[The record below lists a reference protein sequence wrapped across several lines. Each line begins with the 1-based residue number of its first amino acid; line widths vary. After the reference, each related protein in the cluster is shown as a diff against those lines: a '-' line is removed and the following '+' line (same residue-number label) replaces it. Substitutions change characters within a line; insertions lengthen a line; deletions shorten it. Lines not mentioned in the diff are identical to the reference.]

1 MTFALVGNQNC
12 GKTTLFNALTGSNQ
26 HVGNFPGVTVDQ
38 KMGEMRDE
46 KGCSVVDLPG
56 IYSLRPYTQEEI
68 VTRDFIINQKPDG
81 IINIVDATNIERNL
95 YLTLQLLELRVPMVL
110 ALNMMDEVRANGGS
124 IDVQKMSSALGIPVV
139 PIAAAKGEG
148 VSELVDQA
156 ITVARRKVF
165 PKVTDFCSETS
176 AVHRCIHAVMHLI
189 ADHADRIGIP
199 ARFCAAKLIEG
210 GDDLSDQLGLDENEK
225 ELLEHCIVQME
236 AETGLDRNAALAD
249 MRYSFI
255 EGVVEASV
263 VKCHESREHARSMK
277 IDRIL
282 TGRYTAIPTFLA
294 IMLVTFYLTFHVIGQ
309 RLSDWLEVGVS
320 ALTTVA
326 DHALTAYGINPVVHS
341 LIIDGIFAGVGS
353 VLVFLP
359 IIVTLFFF
367 LSILEDTG
375 YMARVAFVMDKPLR
389 KIGLSGRSIVP
400 MLIGVLANTFIP
412 NVLEIGGFTSGM
424 FKTGT
429 ACLLGMFLLLNGAS
443 IDVKKIG
450 MPLYKG
456 CTLTLMKFVVGII
469 LGLLVAKIGG
479 AVGFCG
485 ITSMAMIA
493 GITNS
498 AGGLYLGLA
507 QQYGDETDAG
517 AISILSLN
525 DGPFFTMIA
534 MGTAGMA
541 SIPIESFIA
550 TLIPLII
557 GIIWGNLDKTFR
569 KVAADAMPIITFF
582 MMIPIGAGMSLKSI
596 ALGGVGGVVL
606 AIISALSAFLFYF
619 LFQLTLPKN
628 KRNAMGAAIGTTA
641 ANATSVPASLA
652 EVDPAWQSAASTATA
667 QLAVAAIVT
676 AFTAPIITSMCDKHM
691 RKKKLGIYSDAAIA
705 EREAKEKQGA

>member
-1 MTFALVGNQNC
+1 MKEEKSFFKLMQKV
-12 GKTTLFNALTGSNQ
+12 
-26 HVGNFPGVTVDQ
+26 PG
-38 KMGEMRDE
+38 G
-46 KGCSVVDLPG
+46 
-56 IYSLRPYTQEEI
+56 
-68 VTRDFIINQKPDG
+68 
-81 IINIVDATNIERNL
+81 
-95 YLTLQLLELRVPMVL
+95 
-110 ALNMMDEVRANGGS
+110 
-124 IDVQKMSSALGIPVV
+124 
-139 PIAAAKGEG
+139 
-148 VSELVDQA
+148 
-156 ITVARRKVF
+156 
-165 PKVTDFCSETS
+165 
-176 AVHRCIHAVMHLI
+176 LI
-189 ADHADRIGIP
+189 
-199 ARFCAAKLIEG
+199 
-210 GDDLSDQLGLDENEK
+210 
-225 ELLEHCIVQME
+225 
-236 AETGLDRNAALAD
+236 
-249 MRYSFI
+249 
-255 EGVVEASV
+255 
-263 VKCHESREHARSMK
+263 
-277 IDRIL
+277 
-282 TGRYTAIPTFLA
+282 
-294 IMLVTFYLTFHVIGQ
+294 
-309 RLSDWLEVGVS
+309 
-320 ALTTVA
+320 
-326 DHALTAYGINPVVHS
+326 
-341 LIIDGIFAGVGS
+341 
-353 VLVFLP
+353 
-359 IIVTLFFF
+359 
-367 LSILEDTG
+367 
-375 YMARVAFVMDKPLR
+375 
-389 KIGLSGRSIVP
+389 IVP

-456 CTLTLMKFVVGII
+456 CTLTLMKFVVGIV
-469 LGLLVAKIGG
+469 LGLLVAKIG
-479 AVGFCG
+479 
-485 ITSMAMIA
+485 

>member
-1 MTFALVGNQNC
+1 MKEEKSFFKLMQKV
-12 GKTTLFNALTGSNQ
+12 
-26 HVGNFPGVTVDQ
+26 PG
-38 KMGEMRDE
+38 G
-46 KGCSVVDLPG
+46 
-56 IYSLRPYTQEEI
+56 
-68 VTRDFIINQKPDG
+68 
-81 IINIVDATNIERNL
+81 
-95 YLTLQLLELRVPMVL
+95 
-110 ALNMMDEVRANGGS
+110 
-124 IDVQKMSSALGIPVV
+124 
-139 PIAAAKGEG
+139 
-148 VSELVDQA
+148 
-156 ITVARRKVF
+156 
-165 PKVTDFCSETS
+165 
-176 AVHRCIHAVMHLI
+176 LI
-189 ADHADRIGIP
+189 
-199 ARFCAAKLIEG
+199 
-210 GDDLSDQLGLDENEK
+210 
-225 ELLEHCIVQME
+225 
-236 AETGLDRNAALAD
+236 
-249 MRYSFI
+249 
-255 EGVVEASV
+255 
-263 VKCHESREHARSMK
+263 
-277 IDRIL
+277 
-282 TGRYTAIPTFLA
+282 
-294 IMLVTFYLTFHVIGQ
+294 
-309 RLSDWLEVGVS
+309 
-320 ALTTVA
+320 
-326 DHALTAYGINPVVHS
+326 
-341 LIIDGIFAGVGS
+341 
-353 VLVFLP
+353 
-359 IIVTLFFF
+359 
-367 LSILEDTG
+367 
-375 YMARVAFVMDKPLR
+375 
-389 KIGLSGRSIVP
+389 IVP

-456 CTLTLMKFVVGII
+456 CTLTLMKFVVGIV

-479 AVGFCG
+479 AAGFCG

-493 GITNS
+493 
-498 AGGLYLGLA
+498 
-507 QQYGDETDAG
+507 GDETDAG

>member
-1 MTFALVGNQNC
+1 MYTD
-12 GKTTLFNALTGSNQ
+12 SY
-26 HVGNFPGVTVDQ
+26 
-38 KMGEMRDE
+38 EI
-46 KGCSVVDLPG
+46 CS
-56 IYSLRPYTQEEI
+56 
-68 VTRDFIINQKPDG
+68 
-81 IINIVDATNIERNL
+81 
-95 YLTLQLLELRVPMVL
+95 
-110 ALNMMDEVRANGGS
+110 
-124 IDVQKMSSALGIPVV
+124 
-139 PIAAAKGEG
+139 
-148 VSELVDQA
+148 
-156 ITVARRKVF
+156 
-165 PKVTDFCSETS
+165 
-176 AVHRCIHAVMHLI
+176 
-189 ADHADRIGIP
+189 
-199 ARFCAAKLIEG
+199 
-210 GDDLSDQLGLDENEK
+210 
-225 ELLEHCIVQME
+225 CIV
-236 AETGLDRNAALAD
+236 
-249 MRYSFI
+249 
-255 EGVVEASV
+255 
-263 VKCHESREHARSMK
+263 
-277 IDRIL
+277 
-282 TGRYTAIPTFLA
+282 
-294 IMLVTFYLTFHVIGQ
+294 
-309 RLSDWLEVGVS
+309 
-320 ALTTVA
+320 
-326 DHALTAYGINPVVHS
+326 
-341 LIIDGIFAGVGS
+341 
-353 VLVFLP
+353 
-359 IIVTLFFF
+359 
-367 LSILEDTG
+367 
-375 YMARVAFVMDKPLR
+375 
-389 KIGLSGRSIVP
+389 
-400 MLIGVLANTFIP
+400 
-412 NVLEIGGFTSGM
+412 
-424 FKTGT
+424 
-429 ACLLGMFLLLNGAS
+429 
-443 IDVKKIG
+443 
-450 MPLYKG
+450 
-456 CTLTLMKFVVGII
+456 

-479 AVGFCG
+479 AAGFCG

>member
-1 MTFALVGNQNC
+1 MKEEKSFFKLMQKV
-12 GKTTLFNALTGSNQ
+12 
-26 HVGNFPGVTVDQ
+26 PG
-38 KMGEMRDE
+38 G
-46 KGCSVVDLPG
+46 
-56 IYSLRPYTQEEI
+56 
-68 VTRDFIINQKPDG
+68 
-81 IINIVDATNIERNL
+81 
-95 YLTLQLLELRVPMVL
+95 
-110 ALNMMDEVRANGGS
+110 
-124 IDVQKMSSALGIPVV
+124 
-139 PIAAAKGEG
+139 
-148 VSELVDQA
+148 
-156 ITVARRKVF
+156 
-165 PKVTDFCSETS
+165 
-176 AVHRCIHAVMHLI
+176 LI
-189 ADHADRIGIP
+189 
-199 ARFCAAKLIEG
+199 
-210 GDDLSDQLGLDENEK
+210 
-225 ELLEHCIVQME
+225 
-236 AETGLDRNAALAD
+236 
-249 MRYSFI
+249 
-255 EGVVEASV
+255 
-263 VKCHESREHARSMK
+263 
-277 IDRIL
+277 
-282 TGRYTAIPTFLA
+282 
-294 IMLVTFYLTFHVIGQ
+294 
-309 RLSDWLEVGVS
+309 
-320 ALTTVA
+320 
-326 DHALTAYGINPVVHS
+326 
-341 LIIDGIFAGVGS
+341 
-353 VLVFLP
+353 
-359 IIVTLFFF
+359 
-367 LSILEDTG
+367 
-375 YMARVAFVMDKPLR
+375 
-389 KIGLSGRSIVP
+389 IVP

-456 CTLTLMKFVVGII
+456 CTLTLMKFVVGIV
-469 LGLLVAKIGG
+469 LGLLV
-479 AVGFCG
+479 
-485 ITSMAMIA
+485 AMIA

>member
-1 MTFALVGNQNC
+1 MQKV
-12 GKTTLFNALTGSNQ
+12 
-26 HVGNFPGVTVDQ
+26 PG
-38 KMGEMRDE
+38 G
-46 KGCSVVDLPG
+46 
-56 IYSLRPYTQEEI
+56 
-68 VTRDFIINQKPDG
+68 
-81 IINIVDATNIERNL
+81 
-95 YLTLQLLELRVPMVL
+95 
-110 ALNMMDEVRANGGS
+110 
-124 IDVQKMSSALGIPVV
+124 
-139 PIAAAKGEG
+139 
-148 VSELVDQA
+148 
-156 ITVARRKVF
+156 
-165 PKVTDFCSETS
+165 
-176 AVHRCIHAVMHLI
+176 LI
-189 ADHADRIGIP
+189 
-199 ARFCAAKLIEG
+199 
-210 GDDLSDQLGLDENEK
+210 
-225 ELLEHCIVQME
+225 
-236 AETGLDRNAALAD
+236 
-249 MRYSFI
+249 
-255 EGVVEASV
+255 
-263 VKCHESREHARSMK
+263 
-277 IDRIL
+277 
-282 TGRYTAIPTFLA
+282 
-294 IMLVTFYLTFHVIGQ
+294 
-309 RLSDWLEVGVS
+309 
-320 ALTTVA
+320 
-326 DHALTAYGINPVVHS
+326 
-341 LIIDGIFAGVGS
+341 
-353 VLVFLP
+353 
-359 IIVTLFFF
+359 
-367 LSILEDTG
+367 
-375 YMARVAFVMDKPLR
+375 
-389 KIGLSGRSIVP
+389 IVP

-456 CTLTLMKFVVGII
+456 CTLTLMKFVVGIV

-479 AVGFCG
+479 AAGFCG

-691 RKKKLGIYSDAAIA
+691 RKKNLVSIPMRQSQNARQRKN
-705 EREAKEKQGA
+705 KEHKSNINY

>member
-1 MTFALVGNQNC
+1 MKEEKSFFKLMQKV
-12 GKTTLFNALTGSNQ
+12 
-26 HVGNFPGVTVDQ
+26 PG
-38 KMGEMRDE
+38 G
-46 KGCSVVDLPG
+46 
-56 IYSLRPYTQEEI
+56 
-68 VTRDFIINQKPDG
+68 
-81 IINIVDATNIERNL
+81 
-95 YLTLQLLELRVPMVL
+95 
-110 ALNMMDEVRANGGS
+110 
-124 IDVQKMSSALGIPVV
+124 
-139 PIAAAKGEG
+139 
-148 VSELVDQA
+148 
-156 ITVARRKVF
+156 
-165 PKVTDFCSETS
+165 
-176 AVHRCIHAVMHLI
+176 LI
-189 ADHADRIGIP
+189 
-199 ARFCAAKLIEG
+199 
-210 GDDLSDQLGLDENEK
+210 
-225 ELLEHCIVQME
+225 
-236 AETGLDRNAALAD
+236 
-249 MRYSFI
+249 
-255 EGVVEASV
+255 
-263 VKCHESREHARSMK
+263 
-277 IDRIL
+277 
-282 TGRYTAIPTFLA
+282 
-294 IMLVTFYLTFHVIGQ
+294 
-309 RLSDWLEVGVS
+309 
-320 ALTTVA
+320 
-326 DHALTAYGINPVVHS
+326 
-341 LIIDGIFAGVGS
+341 
-353 VLVFLP
+353 
-359 IIVTLFFF
+359 
-367 LSILEDTG
+367 
-375 YMARVAFVMDKPLR
+375 
-389 KIGLSGRSIVP
+389 IVP

-456 CTLTLMKFVVGII
+456 CTLSLMKFVVGIF

-479 AVGFCG
+479 AAGFCG

-541 SIPIESFIA
+541 S
-550 TLIPLII
+550 II

>member
-1 MTFALVGNQNC
+1 MKEEKSFFKLMQKV
-12 GKTTLFNALTGSNQ
+12 
-26 HVGNFPGVTVDQ
+26 PG
-38 KMGEMRDE
+38 G
-46 KGCSVVDLPG
+46 
-56 IYSLRPYTQEEI
+56 
-68 VTRDFIINQKPDG
+68 
-81 IINIVDATNIERNL
+81 
-95 YLTLQLLELRVPMVL
+95 
-110 ALNMMDEVRANGGS
+110 
-124 IDVQKMSSALGIPVV
+124 
-139 PIAAAKGEG
+139 
-148 VSELVDQA
+148 
-156 ITVARRKVF
+156 
-165 PKVTDFCSETS
+165 
-176 AVHRCIHAVMHLI
+176 LI
-189 ADHADRIGIP
+189 
-199 ARFCAAKLIEG
+199 
-210 GDDLSDQLGLDENEK
+210 
-225 ELLEHCIVQME
+225 
-236 AETGLDRNAALAD
+236 
-249 MRYSFI
+249 
-255 EGVVEASV
+255 
-263 VKCHESREHARSMK
+263 
-277 IDRIL
+277 
-282 TGRYTAIPTFLA
+282 
-294 IMLVTFYLTFHVIGQ
+294 
-309 RLSDWLEVGVS
+309 
-320 ALTTVA
+320 
-326 DHALTAYGINPVVHS
+326 
-341 LIIDGIFAGVGS
+341 
-353 VLVFLP
+353 
-359 IIVTLFFF
+359 
-367 LSILEDTG
+367 
-375 YMARVAFVMDKPLR
+375 
-389 KIGLSGRSIVP
+389 IVP

-456 CTLTLMKFVVGII
+456 CTLTLMKFVVGIV

-479 AVGFCG
+479 AAGFCG

-541 SIPIESFIA
+541 S
-550 TLIPLII
+550 
-557 GIIWGNLDKTFR
+557 
-569 KVAADAMPIITFF
+569 
-582 MMIPIGAGMSLKSI
+582 IPIGAGMSLKSI

>member
-1 MTFALVGNQNC
+1 
-12 GKTTLFNALTGSNQ
+12 
-26 HVGNFPGVTVDQ
+26 
-38 KMGEMRDE
+38 
-46 KGCSVVDLPG
+46 
-56 IYSLRPYTQEEI
+56 
-68 VTRDFIINQKPDG
+68 
-81 IINIVDATNIERNL
+81 
-95 YLTLQLLELRVPMVL
+95 
-110 ALNMMDEVRANGGS
+110 
-124 IDVQKMSSALGIPVV
+124 
-139 PIAAAKGEG
+139 
-148 VSELVDQA
+148 
-156 ITVARRKVF
+156 
-165 PKVTDFCSETS
+165 
-176 AVHRCIHAVMHLI
+176 
-189 ADHADRIGIP
+189 
-199 ARFCAAKLIEG
+199 
-210 GDDLSDQLGLDENEK
+210 
-225 ELLEHCIVQME
+225 
-236 AETGLDRNAALAD
+236 
-249 MRYSFI
+249 
-255 EGVVEASV
+255 
-263 VKCHESREHARSMK
+263 
-277 IDRIL
+277 
-282 TGRYTAIPTFLA
+282 
-294 IMLVTFYLTFHVIGQ
+294 
-309 RLSDWLEVGVS
+309 
-320 ALTTVA
+320 
-326 DHALTAYGINPVVHS
+326 
-341 LIIDGIFAGVGS
+341 
-353 VLVFLP
+353 
-359 IIVTLFFF
+359 
-367 LSILEDTG
+367 
-375 YMARVAFVMDKPLR
+375 
-389 KIGLSGRSIVP
+389 
-400 MLIGVLANTFIP
+400 
-412 NVLEIGGFTSGM
+412 
-424 FKTGT
+424 
-429 ACLLGMFLLLNGAS
+429 
-443 IDVKKIG
+443 

-479 AVGFCG
+479 AAGFCG